1 VSIDVKS
8 LSPDERQKLIEE
20 IRRAEKEEK
29 EAYKHEFV
37 KAVVE
42 TAIERGVKWSE
53 ALALL
58 KAYTP
63 DTDAT
68 AKKLGYRFKGKDDR
82 GNTVYYVRK
91 MSGTK
96 AL

>member
-1 VSIDVKS
+1 
-8 LSPDERQKLIEE
+8 
-20 IRRAEKEEK
+20 
-29 EAYKHEFV
+29 
-37 KAVVE
+37 
-42 TAIERGVKWSE
+42 VKWSE